1 MRKKDSMNTNQSA
14 VVILPDTIPQKNDA
28 ILDREL
34 DGETV
39 LFNLG
44 TNKLHSLNATAS
56 FIWQQCN
63 GVNTMNG
70 LVDLLAQSFAV
81 KAEQAESD
89 LRMLLEGMYHAGLIE
104 L

>member
-1 MRKKDSMNTNQSA
+1 MNPTHSA
-14 VVILPDTIPQKNDA
+14 IEILPDTIPQKNES
-28 ILDREL
+28 ILDRVL

-39 LFNLG
+39 LFNLS
-44 TNKLHSLNATAS
+44 TNKLHSLNATAG

-70 LVDLLAQSFAV
+70 LVKLLARSFAV
-81 KAEQAESD
+81 KAEQAETD
-89 LRMLLEGMYHAGLIE
+89 LRALLEGMYHAGLIE